1 LCPVWTS
8 PKQSRKKSPKFDV
21 FSNPNLPIDHIIR
34 VGGVSNS
41 IGSSQQHLEGDV
53 GDLVPHVLQPLPG
66 ALVKE
71 PHGNVES
78 GATPVFC
85 NLKHQNW
92 LLGQ

>member
-1 LCPVWTS
+1 
-8 PKQSRKKSPKFDV
+8 
-21 FSNPNLPIDHIIR
+21 
-34 VGGVSNS
+34 
-41 IGSSQQHLEGDV
+41 
-53 GDLVPHVLQPLPG
+53 VPHVLQPLPG

-92 LLGQ
+92 LLGQLTLLQGCWI